1 MKTIAGYF
9 ALLLAAMPV
18 GCVLAADPAPAPAPL
33 TREDVQTWL
42 AGLMPYA
49 LNTADVAGAVVVVV
63 KDGAVLFEGGYGFA
77 DVEKQRPVDPRTTLF
92 RPGSTSKLFT
102 WTAVMQQVQ
111 AGRIDLDADINR
123 YLDFR
128 IPAYEGK
135 PVTMR
140 QIMTHTAGFE
150 EAIKGLISEDK
161 QVPPLGTVVKRWVP
175 ERIFPPG
182 VTPAYSNYAVAL
194 AGYIVERVSGEP
206 FDDYIDHHVFGPL
219 GMSHSTFREPLPA
232 ALAAD
237 MSQGYALASQPAK
250 PFEMITVRPAG
261 SASVSGDDMARFML
275 AHLDESAGVLLKPDV
290 AHQMHTR
297 ALTLLPPLNRMKL
310 GFYEGNLDGEDIIG
324 HGGDTQWFHSDLWLL
339 PERHVGLFVSIN
351 SAGTGP
357 ASLTIRES
365 LIGAFVARY
374 FPPAA
379 AASDFKPRTGD
390 AAAAAGTY
398 EASRRSQ
405 SGLRRALNFFSQKT
419 LSVDA
424 SGELTSADFEF
435 AGLNGAPRRWVEIA
449 PYVWKDRSSSE
460 RLAAQLRD
468 GRVVR
473 VAVDSFSPF
482 EVYDR
487 VPWYASTAWLRP
499 AGIASALVLLGVVL
513 SVAAGW
519 LARRYY
525 GAARRLSAGERRA
538 YVATASL
545 SLATLVILGSWLTL
559 ILGLRFQPLGVG
571 TYLLQ
576 VATLLILPALCIA
589 SIWLLRS
596 GQRMRRGRLSA
607 ALRVAVVLAAVCT
620 LWTAVAFNLTHLGI
634 GY

>member
-1 MKTIAGYF
+1 
-9 ALLLAAMPV
+9 
-18 GCVLAADPAPAPAPL
+18 
-33 TREDVQTWL
+33 
-42 AGLMPYA
+42 MPYA

-63 KDGAVLFEGGYGFA
+63 KDGAVLFESGYGFA
-77 DVEKQRPVDPRTTLF
+77 DVEKQRPVDPRSTLF

-111 AGRIDLDADINR
+111 GGKIDLDADINQ

-128 IPAYEGK
+128 IPPYEGK

-150 EAIKGLISEDK
+150 EALKGLITEDK
-161 QVPPLGTVVKRWVP
+161 EVPPLGTVVKHWVP
-175 ERIFPPG
+175 ERIFAPG
-182 VTPAYSNYAVAL
+182 VTPAYSNYATAL
-194 AGYIVERVSGEP
+194 AGYIVERVSGQP
-206 FDDYIDHHVFGPL
+206 FDDYMDAHVFGPL

-232 ALAAD
+232 ALAPD
-237 MSQGYALASQPAK
+237 MAQGYALASQPAK

-261 SASVSGDDMARFML
+261 SASVTGDDMARFML
-275 AHLDESAGVLLKPDV
+275 AHLDESGGSLLKPEV
-290 AHQMHTR
+290 AHQMHTQ

-310 GFYEGNLDGEDIIG
+310 GFYEANLDGEDIIG
-324 HGGDTQWFHSDLWLL
+324 HGGDTQWFHSYLWLL

-374 FPPAA
+374 FAPSRT
-379 AASDFKPRTGD
+379 ASDFQPRAAD
-390 AAAAAGTY
+390 AAAVAGTY

-405 SGLRRALNFFSQKT
+405 SGLRRAINFFSQKT
-419 LSVDA
+419 LGVDA
-424 SGELTSADFEF
+424 SGELTSGDFEF

-449 PYVWKDRSSSE
+449 PFVWKDRSSSE

-487 VPWYASTAWLRP
+487 VPWYSSTTWLRP
-499 AGIASALVLLGVVL
+499 AGIASVLVLLGVVL

-525 GAARRLSAGERRA
+525 GAARRLSADERRA
-538 YVATASL
+538 YGATATL
-545 SLATLVILGSWLTL
+545 SLVTLVILGCWLTL

-576 VATLLILPALCIA
+576 VATLLVLPALCIA
-589 SIWLLRS
+589 SLWLLRS
-596 GQRMRRGRLSA
+596 GLAQHRGRWSVV
-607 ALRVAVVLAAVCT
+607 LRAAVVLAAVCT